1 MSDEKNSKLEP
12 NWDKDFKD
20 LNEICEKMATKPFS
34 LNEKRE
40 QEYEFM
46 NEFNEEMED
55 IDDFE
60 NFEQFLKNFKNKSKS
75 ENGKT
80 SLEIAENTKDFLE
93 KNALLKR
100 KPLHKKSK
108 TVTELFPGPCE
119 KNNRKFPRNLKNF
132 AIDDTF
138 L

>member
-1 MSDEKNSKLEP
+1 M
-12 NWDKDFKD
+12 
-20 LNEICEKMATKPFS
+20 ITKPH
-34 LNEKRE
+34 LLTQKHE
-40 QEYEFM
+40 QDYEFI

-75 ENGKT
+75 ENGKNP
-80 SLEIAENTKDFLE
+80 LKIPENPKDFLK
-93 KNALLKR
+93 KNGLLKQ

-108 TVTELFPGPCE
+108 TG
-119 KNNRKFPRNLKNF
+119 NLKNF